1 MFNSISFFKVG
12 RFWVMGLKCG
22 IVGLPN
28 VGKSTLFNALT
39 RSADQAANYPFCTI
53 EPNSGQVP
61 VPDKRLDFISECV
74 KTQRVIPTTIEI
86 VDIAGL
92 VKGASKGEGLGN
104 QFLGH
109 IKQCDAVI
117 HVVRCFDDSN
127 IIHVE
132 GTTDPARDIDTI
144 QTELILA
151 DYETVGK
158 SIDKHQKLLRSNIKG
173 IPEIVEFATKLHK
186 HLGELKTARS
196 FPTPESVDVAAYYE
210 SLHLITAKPVLYAAN
225 VAEDDLTDMGAKSAH
240 VQAVRSIAA
249 KDGSEVIV
257 VSAQIEHELSQLA
270 ADEAR
275 DYLAQLGVTES
286 GLDRLVHAAYQLL
299 GLMTYFTAGE
309 KEVRAWTITGNTR
322 APQAAGVIHS
332 DFEKGFIC
340 AEVYKMSPAKMSA
353 KQRSRARSP
362 RAQKKEEF

>member
-1 MFNSISFFKVG
+1 
-12 RFWVMGLKCG
+12 
-22 IVGLPN
+22 
-28 VGKSTLFNALT
+28 
-39 RSADQAANYPFCTI
+39 
-53 EPNSGQVP
+53 
-61 VPDKRLDFISECV
+61 
-74 KTQRVIPTTIEI
+74 
-86 VDIAGL
+86 
-92 VKGASKGEGLGN
+92 
-104 QFLGH
+104 
-109 IKQCDAVI
+109 
-117 HVVRCFDDSN
+117 
-127 IIHVE
+127 
-132 GTTDPARDIDTI
+132 
-144 QTELILA
+144 
-151 DYETVGK
+151 
-158 SIDKHQKLLRSNIKG
+158 
-173 IPEIVEFATKLHK
+173 
-186 HLGELKTARS
+186 
-196 FPTPESVDVAAYYE
+196 
-210 SLHLITAKPVLYAAN
+210 
-225 VAEDDLTDMGAKSAH
+225 MGAKSAH